1 MESVC
6 ESSVAFCFSSS
17 FCVRITIDPLPVG
30 VVAIQIIQLE
40 MKKQELWKS
49 SLPIMPKSMRL
60 FLL

>member
-49 SLPIMPKSMRL
+49 TQLCLKV
-60 FLL
+60 